1 MKRYVLPTIK
11 VLLVLAIAVAL
22 AKIAFFPSQEEP
34 AGADV
39 QPGYTVVTP
48 TTTIT
53 TGDVSNTVDVS
64 GQIVQDAAVPAPA
77 TLAGT
82 VARII
87 YDNGDQVSA
96 GDSIL
101 TLKKVEAQEPV
112 TTTDEDGTITTT
124 QPDPKVTWSE
134 VYAPISGTI
143 KYSVILDQE
152 MTVGTAVATVTSGIY
167 SATGTVSAAEQYR
180 LTNAPAEGT
189 ITIKDGPAPFSCANL
204 RIGTKATTST
214 TTNTEG
220 DTTTTTG
227 DGTSVEVRCTVPT
240 DQTVFPGL
248 KATIGIDA
256 GSVTGALL
264 APVSAV
270 EGSFTAGSVWV
281 LSDPSDPKTAVK
293 TAVTLGIT
301 DGTNI
306 QITEGVK
313 EGDTILQYV
322 PGKDITRTGKPNTCE
337 PDYSVCYDENGEEIR

>member
-152 MTVGTAVATVTSGIY
+152 MTVGTAVATVTSG
-167 SATGTVSAAEQYR
+167 GFGPTVG
-180 LTNAPAEGT
+180 APIAMAMLPEGT
-189 ITIKDGPAPFSCANL
+189 GPTVVAELRGRRIPVRVVDLPFIT
-204 RIGTKATTST
+204 
-214 TTNTEG
+214 
-220 DTTTTTG
+220 
-227 DGTSVEVRCTVPT
+227 
-240 DQTVFPGL
+240 
-248 KATIGIDA
+248 
-256 GSVTGALL
+256 
-264 APVSAV
+264 
-270 EGSFTAGSVWV
+270 
-281 LSDPSDPKTAVK
+281 PSYK
-293 TAVTLGIT
+293 
-301 DGTNI
+301 
-306 QITEGVK
+306 
-313 EGDTILQYV
+313 
-322 PGKDITRTGKPNTCE
+322 R
-337 PDYSVCYDENGEEIR
+337 